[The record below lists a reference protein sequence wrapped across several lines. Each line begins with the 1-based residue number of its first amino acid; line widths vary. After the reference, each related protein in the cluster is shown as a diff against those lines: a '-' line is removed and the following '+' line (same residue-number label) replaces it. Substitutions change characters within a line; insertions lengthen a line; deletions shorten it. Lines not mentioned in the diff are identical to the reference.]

1 MFYISLCMLAL
12 GSGGV
17 RGALPALGGD
27 QFDQKDPK
35 EAKAL
40 ASYFNRLLLCITI
53 GAAIGV
59 TGIVW
64 VSTKKNWY
72 WGFFISTVAAFVG
85 FGFLAIGKPL
95 YRLRAPGESPIVRIT
110 QVSLSLSLSL
120 THTHTHAHTQKFTS
134 PQLIRNLFVGFEF
147 LQVIVMAIKNQKLS
161 LPENPGDLY
170 EINDKET
177 ISNEE
182 HIAHTNQFR

>member
-85 FGFLAIGKPL
+85 FGFLAVGKSL

-120 THTHTHAHTQKFTS
+120 SLFLTHTHTHTRSYTKIHITPTNRKPFCWLWVFAGYCYGNK
-134 PQLIRNLFVGFEF
+134 E
-147 LQVIVMAIKNQKLS
+147 
-161 LPENPGDLY
+161 PE
-170 EINDKET
+170 I
-177 ISNEE
+177 I
-182 HIAHTNQFR
+182 IAREPRWLVWDQW

>member
-85 FGFLAIGKPL
+85 FGFLAIGKPF
-95 YRLRAPGESPIVRIT
+95 YRLRTPGDSPIVRIT
-110 QVSLSLSLSL
+110 QVSLSLSH
-120 THTHTHAHTQKFTS
+120 THTHTCPYTKIHITPTNRKPFLLA
-134 PQLIRNLFVGFEF
+134 LIFCRL
-147 LQVIVMAIKNQKLS
+147 LLWQ
-161 LPENPGDLY
+161 
-170 EINDKET
+170 
-177 ISNEE
+177 
-182 HIAHTNQFR
+182 